1 MDVKYSGRRGDG
13 RKRRCSCRA
22 HFGHRSQDA
31 RRGCHTMPAT
41 RISRP
46 PSLLRCHASGKKT
59 RKDGCQRQ
67 QNRHVWKNRC
77 LVTAASSPRFHLITR
92 HVHDVIGDCCWQ
104 FRTKACGGAE
114 EWSVLLESRQRTEVF
129 DRVEVED
136 REKTTNS
143 RGSDICRHGVRLSF
157 DVTARAADR
166 SLGGFQ
172 KVSKRG

>member
-104 FRTKACGGAE
+104 FRTKACK
-114 EWSVLLESRQRTEVF
+114 QRG
-129 DRVEVED
+129 
-136 REKTTNS
+136 
-143 RGSDICRHGVRLSF
+143 RGMERFIRIPS
-157 DVTARAADR
+157 ANR
-166 SLGGFQ
+166 SLRSSRSLKIERRQPTLEALTFAGMGF
-172 KVSKRG
+172 VSLLT

>member
-1 MDVKYSGRRGDG
+1 MAGGEGTGGKGDVAAGPTSDTDHRMPGADATQCQPPAFHVHPVCFAAMLRA
-13 RKRRCSCRA
+13 RKRERM
-22 HFGHRSQDA
+22 DA
-31 RRGCHTMPAT
+31 KDNKTAMSGKIVASLQLLPRLGFISSPAMFMT
-41 RISRP
+41 SSATAVGSSAP
-46 PSLLRCHASGKKT
+46 KHASK
-59 RKDGCQRQ
+59 
-67 QNRHVWKNRC
+67 
-77 LVTAASSPRFHLITR
+77 
-92 HVHDVIGDCCWQ
+92 
-104 FRTKACGGAE
+104 GAE